1 MEDIVEIALEMRKL
15 AESLFGAA
23 RDDWA
28 LGTVYFADG
37 KPCIVYLPAERVIEI
52 QLSRRAEDD
61 HLQMMYQLAHEVCHT
76 LHPSMDGESLTSAPT
91 IVLNEGVSTW
101 FSCFVCG
108 RFGWGEAVR
117 DSTLTTA
124 YAEPMLLVE
133 RLLEIDPQAVAK
145 LRAFR
150 PWLDRVVPSDFAE
163 AKVDVPADLAV
174 ALCQPF

>member
-1 MEDIVEIALEMRKL
+1 MEGIVEIALEVRKL

-37 KPCIVYLPAERVIEI
+37 KPCIVYLPAERVIDI

-61 HLQMMYQLAHEVCHT
+61 QLQMVYQLAHEVCHT
-76 LHPSMDGESLTSAPT
+76 LHPPMDGESLTRAPT
-91 IVLNEGVSTW
+91 IVLNEGISTW

-117 DSTLTTA
+117 EGTLTTP
-124 YAEPMLLVE
+124 YAKPMQLVE
-133 RLLEIDPQAVAK
+133 QLLEIDPQAVIK
-145 LRAFR
+145 LRAFK
-150 PWLDRVVPSDFAE
+150 PWLDRVIASDFGKAG
-163 AKVDVPADLAV
+163 VNVPADLAD